1 MKISTRKKIIC
12 LWCASVVSA
21 SISLTG
27 ITFLTVTDD
36 PTALFR
42 FFNTYRLIHKE
53 YFRDISDTALL
64 DGASKGMVAS
74 LEDPYSQLL
83 TGDRFDDFMRQTSG
97 EYGGVGVVIGE
108 DKEGAF
114 RVLAVFPGSAAE
126 TGGVQPGDQ
135 LMAVDGKSSAQMS
148 LDDAAHAI
156 RGDAGTKVSLSLL
169 RNGNPVEITLE
180 RSNVSMPT
188 VQANMVTGDIGYI
201 HIYSFAKHTPEEFQ
215 REYEKLTQAGM
226 KKMIIDLRMNPGGM
240 IDSVV
245 AVANQIL
252 SKGPV
257 VSYQEKNGSVQQFV
271 VDGTDHVRPM
281 VILIDKN
288 SASASEILAGAVQ
301 DKKEGT
307 IIGETSYGKGTVQVV
322 LPMADTEALKLSIA
336 QYLTAAGRKIDKIGI
351 RPDIPVEQKGYIF
364 DLATDNVLEAAIEVL
379 QKK

>member
-1 MKISTRKKIIC
+1 MKISTRKKIIG

-27 ITFLTVTDD
+27 FTFLMMTDD
-36 PTALFR
+36 PAALFR

-74 LEDPYSQLL
+74 LDDPYSQLL
-83 TGDRFDDFMRQTSG
+83 VGDRFDDFMRQTSG

-108 DKEGAF
+108 DREGAF

-126 TGGVQPGDQ
+126 SGGVQPGDR
-135 LMAVDGKSSAQMS
+135 LMAVDGKETSQMS
-148 LDDAAHAI
+148 LDDTAHAI
-156 RGDAGTKVSLSLL
+156 RGDAGTKVMLSLL
-169 RNGNPVEITLE
+169 RDGNPVEITLE

-188 VQANMVTGDIGYI
+188 VQSNMVTGNIGYI
-201 HIYSFAKHTPEEFQ
+201 HIYSFSKHTPEEFQ
-215 REYEKLTQAGM
+215 REYERLTHAGM
-226 KKMIIDLRMNPGGM
+226 QKLIIDLRMNPGGM

-257 VSYQEKNGSVQQFV
+257 VSYQEKNGSIQQFNI
-271 VDGTDHVRPM
+271 DGTDHVIPM
-281 VILIDKN
+281 AILIDKN

-301 DKKEGT
+301 DKKEGL
-307 IIGETSYGKGTVQVV
+307 IVGETSYGKGTVQVV
-322 LPMADTEALKLSIA
+322 LPMANTEALKLSIA

-351 RPDIPVEQKGYIF
+351 QPDIPVEQKGYVF
-364 DLATDNVLEAAIEVL
+364 DPATDNVFRAAVDAL
-379 QKK
+379 QRK